1 MSGADKP
8 SAPPRG
14 LVRLLPLACVVSAV
28 ILGVSER
35 MTTFQLVAGAQGN
48 GASLCNL
55 EAAERHHYALAVL
68 AAFAILA
75 VIVAVLG
82 ASRPA
87 AVAVPIAGLLA
98 LLLFG
103 IVDLPKAN
111 DVGSISGV
119 CDLADLGLDAKAV
132 PEAGFWLEMVGA
144 VALTLSGAALAMLN
158 SEQLRALRPPW
169 LGGASKK
176 RRAQEARTETGKDAR
191 RAAKR
196 T

>member
-8 SAPPRG
+8 SPPPRG

-119 CDLADLGLDAKAV
+119 CDLADLGIDAKAV

-158 SEQLRALRPPW
+158 SLQLRALRPRW
-169 LGGASKK
+169 HGGPGQGSKK
-176 RRAQEARTETGKDAR
+176 RRAQEART
-191 RAAKR
+191 RAD
-196 T
+196 